1 MSDRVV
7 IRIAYPDDELELRRL
22 AQLDSK
28 RLPPGRLLVAE
39 VDGELWA
46 AVSLEAV
53 EGIADPFRPSG
64 ELLLLLHERARQL
77 RRAHPRAQ
85 RGGRRARAWA
95 TLTATIAHHTSSVR
109 T

>member
-1 MSDRVV
+1 MSERVV
-7 IRIAYPDDELELRRL
+7 IRIAHPDDEHGLRRL

-53 EGIADPFRPSG
+53 EGIADPFRRSG
-64 ELLLLLHERARQL
+64 ELLGLLHERARQL
-77 RRAHPRAQ
+77 QRADATGRWRR
-85 RGGRRARAWA
+85 RGRARAARAAA
-95 TLTATIAHHTSSVR
+95 TG
-109 T
+109 